1 MKWLG
6 AEDAVGMGSGGDTT
20 LVAKD
25 TLYNRPVDDW
35 CGPLRERPMSNAV
48 VIVEKP

>member
-35 CGPLRERPMSNAV
+35 AALCASGR
-48 VIVEKP
+48 